1 MTYNE
6 TISKFI
12 ETQFKFLHECATNIL
27 KGKKTDPNDL
37 LAELTIYL
45 YDNQTKLE
53 PYIDINML
61 LGFSVSWMNN
71 QARWKTTNFNRK
83 YQINIEF
90 DESILKDIIDD
101 IPDETIDDPYIKD
114 LKRIYTD
121 DQVEKIMSVQAI
133 LPNLSKTN
141 QILYNAYFN
150 EGLSYDKI
158 KTRYKFFKRNGNK
171 IIYYKSKVSIF
182 NMMTELKNEIKKNL

>member
-1 MTYNE
+1 
-6 TISKFI
+6 
-12 ETQFKFLHECATNIL
+12 
-27 KGKKTDPNDL
+27 
-37 LAELTIYL
+37 
-45 YDNQTKLE
+45 
-53 PYIDINML
+53 
-61 LGFSVSWMNN
+61 
-71 QARWKTTNFNRK
+71 
-83 YQINIEF
+83 
-90 DESILKDIIDD
+90 
-101 IPDETIDDPYIKD
+101 
-114 LKRIYTD
+114 
-121 DQVEKIMSVQAI
+121 MSVQAI